1 MLGLILQRFPSPTK
15 VTNVILPSDDVLG
28 RGGDPKPAAQHR
40 ILPQKR
46 GLFFMGNACRIGT
59 SHAIEVQY
67 GSFYAEFSD
76 EQNKA
81 NYTSLACL
89 VQKLQHLLKIA
100 ISGRWRCLLLKFPA
114 AIKSNSSLYGNCP
127 RSLKLMSHCLWDLL
141 DHLQKK

>member
-1 MLGLILQRFPSPTK
+1 
-15 VTNVILPSDDVLG
+15 
-28 RGGDPKPAAQHR
+28 
-40 ILPQKR
+40 
-46 GLFFMGNACRIGT
+46 MGNACRIGT

-100 ISGRWRCLLLKFPA
+100 ISGRWRCLFPKSK
-114 AIKSNSSLYGNCP
+114 IKLSVIWKMSNELETSVT
-127 RSLKLMSHCLWDLL
+127 
-141 DHLQKK
+141 